1 MLNNITSQPDRL
13 AQQGE
18 NILNNVTSQPDR
30 LLNQGQNTIT
40 SLQNMPG
47 QTLSQITGMPD
58 SILNQTTN
66 SLNNTFSMNNIMGGS
81 FSNAFGGLNMN
92 NVDSYP
98 TQAFSY
104 IQNNATSKAN
114 SLASRSL
121 SKMKTLGKDSASA
134 AAGAVIGAAW
144 NQATDLVSGSGKTS
158 TAQTGQTGDKT
169 GASGTTAGTQTG
181 QEAAQ
186 AAAQAQAIAAEQEK
200 LNALKEEVRQNFFV
214 ASEAT
219 SAEQEA
225 IVAARDDNFSDIVA
239 KSATLA
245 EGMRESI
252 VADAATT
259 TATPISGASMKE
271 DINMN
276 TDIMKKLARQLVAE
290 IAVQNQLFELEVAGA
305 MQSLDAKLLE
315 MPTLQTDIE
324 TGA

>member
-1 MLNNITSQPDRL
+1 MR
-13 AQQGE
+13 
-18 NILNNVTSQPDR
+18 
-30 LLNQGQNTIT
+30 
-40 SLQNMPG
+40 
-47 QTLSQITGMPD
+47 
-58 SILNQTTN
+58 
-66 SLNNTFSMNNIMGGS
+66 
-81 FSNAFGGLNMN
+81 FGGLNMN

-259 TATPISGASMKE
+259 TATPISGA
-271 DINMN
+271 
-276 TDIMKKLARQLVAE
+276 V
-290 IAVQNQLFELEVAGA
+290 
-305 MQSLDAKLLE
+305 
-315 MPTLQTDIE
+315 
-324 TGA
+324 